1 VTVYDGAIDL
11 ASLNNSRTQLVG
23 RIPRDSRVLEVGC
36 ATGFMAEHLT
46 RALGCR
52 VTGVERDPDAARVA
66 AGRCARLIVG
76 DIEDP
81 ALLAR
86 CAGEYDVVVVADVLE
101 HLRDP
106 AAVLQG
112 LAGFLGAGGRVLAS
126 IPNVAHWSIRW
137 RLLVGRWEYQ
147 ERGILDRTHL
157 RFFTR
162 RSALDLFRQA
172 GLAVT
177 WLHGVHGFPRVFYP
191 PDAVQAWIARR
202 RPGLFMIQFLV
213 EARPETARTW

>member
-1 VTVYDGAIDL
+1 MTVYDGVIDL
-11 ASLNNSRTQLVG
+11 ALTNNSRTRIVG
-23 RIPRDSRVLEVGC
+23 LIPAGSRVIDVGC

-81 ALLAR
+81 ELLAR
-86 CAGEYDVVVVADVLE
+86 CEGEYDVVVFADVLE
-101 HLRDP
+101 HLRGP
-106 AAVLQG
+106 AAVLSA
-112 LAGFLGAGGRVLAS
+112 LAGVLAPGGRVLAS

-137 RLLVGRWEYQ
+137 RLLVGRWDYQ
-147 ERGILDRTHL
+147 ERGILDRGHL

-172 GLAVT
+172 GLRVT
-177 WLHGVHGFPRVFYP
+177 GMDGVYGFPRVFYP
-191 PDAVQAWIARR
+191 PDVVQAWIARR
-202 RPGLFMIQFLV
+202 LPGFFMIQFII
-213 EARPETARTW
+213 EARRETGRAW